1 MQNHLQ
7 FLIITRVS
15 YMSEKID
22 NYIGIFEENIKYFSI
37 NKKDLTHYFQRSWET
52 LKKSMRAETAAWGR
66 LSRSCISR
74 HRPTGIVRRLT
85 SFCEASV
92 SCTGMACAFFVCK
105 FGFNVSEF
113 HTKSHFEC
121 LISNEGGSAP
131 KISLTLF
138 LANLILAFF
147 YYF

>member
-52 LKKSMRAETAAWGR
+52 LKKSMRAETAAWG
-66 LSRSCISR
+66 LSRNCISR
-74 HRPTGIVRRLT
+74 HRPTGTARRLT

-92 SCTGMACAFFVCK
+92 SCTGMTCDFCK
-105 FGFNVSEF
+105 FGFDVSEF
-113 HTKSHFEC
+113 HAKCHFE
-121 LISNEGGSAP
+121 
-131 KISLTLF
+131 
-138 LANLILAFF
+138 FF
-147 YYF
+147 NVVI